1 MSASGFFRLADQAT
15 AVVIT
20 SMVWSSGTVTTL
32 AGDRRSSM
40 AVLIGLI
47 GPILTILFSWWLLD
61 EPLSVEQLLGTGLVV
76 CGLLVVIRR

>member
-47 GPILTILFSWWLLD
+47 GTILTILFSWWLLD

-76 CGLLVVIRR
+76 YGLLVVIRR

>member
-1 MSASGFFRLADQAT
+1 M
-15 AVVIT
+15 VIT

>member
-1 MSASGFFRLADQAT
+1 MPIFWLSSAIHRIGAAK
-15 AVVIT
+15 
-20 SMVWSSGTVTTL
+20 
-32 AGDRRSSM
+32 